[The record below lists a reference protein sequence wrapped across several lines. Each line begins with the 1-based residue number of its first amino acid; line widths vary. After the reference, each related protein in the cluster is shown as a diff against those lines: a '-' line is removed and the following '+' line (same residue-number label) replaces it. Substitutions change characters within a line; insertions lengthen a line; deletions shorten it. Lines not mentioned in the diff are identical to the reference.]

1 MPADTYWP
9 FSTLRMPTRPA
20 NGAAMAFW
28 AITASMRLTAACA
41 VSRLARAVSRLAS
54 DVTFLVIRSAW
65 RS

>member
-9 FSTLRMPTRPA
+9 FSTLRMPSRPA
-20 NGAAMAFW
+20 NGLTMRFW
-28 AITASMRLTAACA
+28 AITAWMRLTAACA

-54 DVTFLVIRSAW
+54 EVTRFCIRSAW